1 MAETSASLLDQ
12 LRAAPDGDAWSKL
25 VDLYTPLIRG
35 WLARQGLARQD
46 ADDLTQEV
54 LTVLVRRLPD
64 FERQPRPGAFRRW
77 LRTITVNCLRDHWRR
92 QKGRP
97 RATGASDF
105 QDLLEQLA
113 DPDSGLSRQ
122 WEQEHDQHVTRRL
135 LEMIR
140 PHFEPSTWE
149 AFRRFALDGE
159 SADRVATELGLTVN
173 AVFIAKSRVLS
184 RLRQEAAGL
193 LD

>member
-12 LRAAPDGDAWSKL
+12 LRAAPDGDAWGRL
-25 VDLYTPLIRG
+25 VDLYSPLIRA
-35 WLARQGLARQD
+35 WLLRQGLARQD
-46 ADDLTQEV
+46 ADDVTQDV

-64 FERQPRPGAFRRW
+64 FERAPRTGAFRRW
-77 LRTITVNCLRDHWRR
+77 LRTITVNCLRDFWRSQR
-92 QKGRP
+92 GRP
-97 RATGASDF
+97 RATGSSDF
-105 QDLLEQLA
+105 QEVLEQLA

-122 WEQEHDQHVTRRL
+122 WDQEHDQHVTRRL

-140 PHFEPSTWE
+140 AHFEASTWA

-159 SADRVATELGLTVN
+159 PAERVAAELGLTVN
-173 AVFIAKSRVLS
+173 AVFIAKSRVLG
-184 RLRQEAAGL
+184 RLRQEAAGI